1 MKNHDYPNYFIAG
14 DTVSTHAQ
22 SKYINFVKWDLLL
35 MVFSALLSIYNY
47 HTEES
52 KTFVYAVSGLM
63 LLFAML
69 ISITLKTKKY
79 EDTWY
84 RGRALAESCKTLTW
98 RFIMCSEFFENSITE
113 EESEKRFIKRI
124 KEINNEF
131 PDLSNAISAKKINAP
146 IITNEMKKIRKLSLI
161 DRKAYYLENRI
172 ENQIEWYSSK
182 ADNNKS
188 KYENWFTSVII
199 CQFLALIAIA
209 YLVKYPMSDFNL
221 VGLFSTI
228 SASGFS
234 WLQLKKYQEN
244 KEAYTTATSELNS
257 IKAEANRNF
266 SDEEFSKYVLD
277 SENAMSREHTMWL
290 AQKRM

>member
-1 MKNHDYPNYFIAG
+1 MI
-14 DTVSTHAQ
+14 
-22 SKYINFVKWDLLL
+22 
-35 MVFSALLSIYNY
+35 SIYNY
-47 HTEES
+47 QTEES
-52 KTFVYAVSGLM
+52 KTFIYVISGLM

-69 ISITLKTKKY
+69 ISIILKAKKY

-98 RFIMCSEFFENSITE
+98 RFIMCSEFFENNIPA
-113 EESEKRFIKRI
+113 EESDQRFIKRI

-131 PDLSNAISAKKINAP
+131 ADLNEVISAKKINAP
-146 IITNEMKKIRKLSLI
+146 IITEEMRKIRGLSLNK
-161 DRKAYYLENRI
+161 RKEYYLENRI
-172 ENQIEWYSSK
+172 ENQIQWYSSK

-188 KYENWFTSVII
+188 KYENWFSLVII
-199 CQFLALIAIA
+199 CQFLALISIG
-209 YLVKYPMSDFNL
+209 YLIKYPMSDFNL
-221 VGLFSTI
+221 VGLFSTV

-244 KEAYTTATSELNS
+244 KEAYTTATSELNL
-257 IKAEANRNF
+257 IKAEANKNF